1 MRRLSRR
8 EWLAATGIGVAAWR
22 PERAWG
28 KENDLDEMIEIP
40 PGAFL
45 MGILHS
51 QAEALA
57 RKYRHHVSW
66 LSGEVPQRTVELP
79 AYRIDKYPVTNAQ
92 YAVFCKETGYPPR
105 PHWGGPEPPRGL
117 LHHPVTYVNKADAET
132 YAGWAGKRLP
142 TEAQWEKA
150 ARGPNGNEFPWG
162 NSDPDDTMANFGNMI
177 ESTSPVTDYE
187 KGKSVYWIQ
196 DMAGNVKQWCKD
208 WYGTGE
214 RAAKNPTGPESGKE
228 RVIKGGSFQEG
239 MESLLSANRDRYEP
253 NYSSF
258 LFGFR
263 CACEEVK

>member
-150 ARGPNGNEFPWG
+150 ARGAEGRMYPWG
-162 NSDPDDTMANFGNMI
+162 DGFDGTVCRWDGGAGKGASGTA
-177 ESTSPVTDYE
+177 PVTQFPRGASPY
-187 KGKSVYWIQ
+187 GVM
-196 DMAGNVKQWCKD
+196 DMAGNAAEWCAD
-208 WYGTGE
+208 
-214 RAAKNPTGPESGKE
+214 GPGPGSAF
-228 RVIKGGSFQEG
+228 IKGGCWLTTQPINLRPAARNMSGFANNA
-239 MESLLSANRDRYEP
+239 SAFY
-253 NYSSF
+253 
-258 LFGFR
+258 GFR
-263 CACEEVK
+263 CVKEVA